1 MKFKYLLVPALF
13 GLALG
18 SCHKDDDSSEY
29 SDTDPRIRSVYI
41 EGVNVPFIVNDCEHV
56 IYNYDSLTYGTDVS
70 HMMIFFSD
78 YDVKDNGLTYF
89 VDEGDGWKYYTNR
102 NADSVYLDLRNL
114 KVATIS
120 LDQKNTTHYRLDIRV
135 HKYDIN
141 SFDWAKLSTL
151 SFKGEVDSYKV
162 VEISGKYYYFYTNK
176 SGDSYALSSADGKK
190 WASKKLAK
198 NSYDWASLTVFND
211 KAVAFVDG
219 KIATIDVANAY
230 AVSLNDNE
238 AGLKAL
244 LFSLGDKC
252 WALGADGLYA
262 AENGTDFQK
271 SIDMPAGFPT
281 DDITTLVTLTGART
295 RIGYIYGS
303 ADGEA
308 SIWALDKGGNLIKTA
323 SSSTTGLPVLS
334 KTTMVHVDNE
344 IGLVGGVNTSNKYVN
359 TFYSSSDAGIT
370 WSENWHKELPSSIGR
385 TANLGAFVTEEGK
398 LLFVSGETAKGISS
412 AVWTGTL
419 KGSSK

>member
-102 NADSVYLDLRNL
+102 NADSVYLDLSNL

-219 KIATIDVANAY
+219 KIATIDVANA
-230 AVSLNDNE
+230 
-238 AGLKAL
+238 
-244 LFSLGDKC
+244 
-252 WALGADGLYA
+252 
-262 AENGTDFQK
+262 
-271 SIDMPAGFPT
+271 
-281 DDITTLVTLTGART
+281 
-295 RIGYIYGS
+295 
-303 ADGEA
+303 
-308 SIWALDKGGNLIKTA
+308 
-323 SSSTTGLPVLS
+323 
-334 KTTMVHVDNE
+334 
-344 IGLVGGVNTSNKYVN
+344 
-359 TFYSSSDAGIT
+359 
-370 WSENWHKELPSSIGR
+370 
-385 TANLGAFVTEEGK
+385 
-398 LLFVSGETAKGISS
+398 
-412 AVWTGTL
+412 
-419 KGSSK
+419 